1 LRHGRIAKT
10 GRVTGAPRSHKRTW
24 DEKEGAKPTIALLS
38 VGMTIEI
45 SVEVNGCDRTG
56 LSVQRLLI

>member
-1 LRHGRIAKT
+1 VGKKKMGR
-10 GRVTGAPRSHKRTW
+10 S
-24 DEKEGAKPTIALLS
+24 PTIALLS

-45 SVEVNGCDRTG
+45 SVEVNGRDRTG